1 MIEKLPELPKA
12 MNKSEAE
19 CFADG
24 LGRRFRL
31 DFADVARL

>member
-1 MIEKLPELPKA
+1 MATMATQPPKA

-19 CFADG
+19 CFADD

-31 DFADVARL
+31 DFADVARV